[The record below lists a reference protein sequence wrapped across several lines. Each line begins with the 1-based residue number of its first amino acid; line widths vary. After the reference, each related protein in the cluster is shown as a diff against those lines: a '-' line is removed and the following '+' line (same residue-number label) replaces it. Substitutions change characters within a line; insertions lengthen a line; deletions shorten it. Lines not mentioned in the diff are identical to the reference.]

1 MIRSM
6 LFLLLV
12 ALAACSPSRQIAVSA
27 TDAQARAGTIARL
40 ATHIGSVST
49 QPDVVADAATI
60 VIEAQRIE
68 AAAGAIHEALPGV
81 EDQTPWWASLLGW
94 GFAAVI
100 VVAAVV
106 LLWQTGIGQA
116 LRAAVGLIPRAAR
129 TEAALAAATLDPAHT
144 ENVREWISAKRAAD
158 PLFDVAFRAQQE
170 KRT

>member
-1 MIRSM
+1 M

-40 ATHIGSVST
+40 ATHIGIVST
-49 QPDVVADAATI
+49 QPDVVSDAATI

-106 LLWQTGIGQA
+106 LL
-116 LRAAVGLIPRAAR
+116 
-129 TEAALAAATLDPAHT
+129 
-144 ENVREWISAKRAAD
+144 
-158 PLFDVAFRAQQE
+158 
-170 KRT
+170 

>member
-68 AAAGAIHEALPGV
+68 AAAEADLKNR
-81 EDQTPWWASLLGW
+81 DID
-94 GFAAVI
+94 FAFHK
-100 VVAAVV
+100 
-106 LLWQTGIGQA
+106 QPDRSQRTEFEIGQCHA
-116 LRAAVGLIPRAAR
+116 GSDTRP
-129 TEAALAAATLDPAHT
+129 LDCRKCT
-144 ENVREWISAKRAAD
+144 NQIGIIRITAAD
-158 PLFDVAFRAQQE
+158 TYPLVVMDQMR
-170 KRT
+170 